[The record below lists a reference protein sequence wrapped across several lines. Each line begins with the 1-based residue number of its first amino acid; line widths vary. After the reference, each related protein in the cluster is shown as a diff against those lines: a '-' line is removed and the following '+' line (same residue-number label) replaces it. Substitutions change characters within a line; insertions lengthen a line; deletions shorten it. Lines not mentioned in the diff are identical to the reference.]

1 MLQPEN
7 CTLIVIDIQ
16 ENLYKAMHEKE
27 PLLENLKKIIK
38 GAQVFGL
45 PTLVTEQ
52 IPSKIGP
59 TIPEIAEL
67 ITGITL
73 IPKAH
78 FSCCGDE
85 RFMAELKKIPRGQI
99 LMTGIEAHVCVLQ
112 TTLDLI
118 DQGYEL
124 HIITDCVS
132 SRTALN
138 RQVAVE
144 RMVECGA
151 KRSSTEIALFELM
164 KVAAGDTFSRMIKIV
179 K

>member
-1 MLQPEN
+1 MLNQEN

-16 ENLYKAMHEKE
+16 ENLYKAMDEKE

-38 GAQVFGL
+38 GARVFGL

-67 ITGITL
+67 IAGITPT
-73 IPKAH
+73 PKAH

-85 RFMAELKKIPRGQI
+85 RFMEELKKIPRGQI
-99 LMTGIEAHVCVLQ
+99 LMTGIESHVCVLQ

-118 DQGYEL
+118 DMGYEVHL
-124 HIITDCVS
+124 ITDCVS

-138 RQVAVE
+138 RQVAIERLVE
-144 RMVECGA
+144 SGA
-151 KRSSTEIALFELM
+151 IRSSSEIALFELM